1 LSVSEPTPGQEPAAE
16 PADQP
21 AATEPAPSAPAP
33 AGTGQAAVEQ
43 PAPAGSEQED
53 ASQPA
58 AEKPAAG
65 RGLPRAAGVALS
77 VAALL
82 AVTATSAAVT
92 VAVGKPDQSKRVA
105 AAPAPT
111 AGASASA
118 SASPSPSAT
127 PTPTSTPSPIAAP
140 RPASTLQGS
149 VSGGKHSG
157 DLRYFLLPVP
167 DDADPYG
174 SPDGAMMSTDDL
186 QAQYSDSVDIKE
198 VLDSWGFKDAAGRTY
213 RLRDGKTEVRS
224 ELKRFGRTDRAQ
236 GFADHSGY
244 GDNSFDIDGVA
255 NAKGYIFKP
264 KQQAY
269 TGALIGIGV
278 VGDVVYE
285 VTVEVQGDPDK
296 ALLFDAMKRERDRLT
311 NG

>member
-1 LSVSEPTPGQEPAAE
+1 MSVSEPTPGQEPAAE
-16 PADQP
+16 PADRP
-21 AATEPAPSAPAP
+21 AATEPTPSAPAP
-33 AGTGQAAVEQ
+33 AGPEQTVVEQQAA
-43 PAPAGSEQED
+43 D
-53 ASQPA
+53 
-58 AEKPAAG
+58 

-77 VAALL
+77 VAVLL

-92 VAVGKPDQSKRVA
+92 VAVGKPDRAAHVA
-105 AAPAPT
+105 AAPAPAT
-111 AGASASA
+111 SASASA
-118 SASPSPSAT
+118 SASPSPSPT
-127 PTPTSTPSPIAAP
+127 PTPTPTPPAPP

-167 DDADPYG
+167 DNADPYG
-174 SPDGAMMSTDDL
+174 SPDGAMLSTDDL
-186 QAQYSDSVDIKE
+186 QAQYNDSVDIKE

-236 GFADHSGY
+236 GFADHSSY
-244 GDNSFDIDGVA
+244 SSDSFDIDGVS

-285 VTVEVQGDPDK
+285 ITVEVQGDPDK

>member
-1 LSVSEPTPGQEPAAE
+1 MSVSEPTPGQESAAE
-16 PADQP
+16 PADRP
-21 AATEPAPSAPAP
+21 AVTEPNPVAPAQAP
-33 AGTGQAAVEQ
+33 ADPEQ
-43 PAPAGSEQED
+43 PAEPAEPTG
-53 ASQPA
+53 P
-58 AEKPAAG
+58 PAAG
-65 RGLPRAAGVALS
+65 RRGLPRAAGVALA
-77 VAALL
+77 VAGLL

-92 VAVGKPDQSKRVA
+92 VAVGKPDPAKRVA
-105 AAPAPT
+105 AAPAAT
-111 AGASASA
+111 ASASASA
-118 SASPSPSAT
+118 SASPSPS
-127 PTPTSTPSPIAAP
+127 PTPSSTPSAAP
-140 RPASTLQGS
+140 RPSSTLQGS

-167 DDADPYG
+167 DNADPYG
-174 SPDGAMMSTDDL
+174 SPDGAMLSTDDL
-186 QAQYSDSVDIKE
+186 QAQYKDSVDIKE

-224 ELKRFGRTDRAQ
+224 ELKRFGRADRAQ

-244 GDNSFDIDGVA
+244 GDNSFDIDGVS

-264 KQQAY
+264 KEQAY

-285 VTVEVQGDPDK
+285 ITVEVQGDPDK

>member
-1 LSVSEPTPGQEPAAE
+1 MSVSEPTPGQEPAAE

-21 AATEPAPSAPAP
+21 AATEPTPSGPAP
-33 AGTGQAAVEQ
+33 AGPEQTVVE
-43 PAPAGSEQED
+43 
-53 ASQPA
+53 PA
-58 AEKPAAG
+58 APEQQTAD
-65 RGLPRAAGVALS
+65 RGLPRAAAVALS
-77 VAALL
+77 VAVLL
-82 AVTATSAAVT
+82 AVTATSTALT
-92 VAVGKPDQSKRVA
+92 VAVGKPDRAKHAA
-105 AAPAPT
+105 AAPAPAT
-111 AGASASA
+111 SASASA
-118 SASPSPSAT
+118 SASPSPSPT
-127 PTPTSTPSPIAAP
+127 PTPTPTPTVAP

-167 DDADPYG
+167 DNADPYG
-174 SPDGAMMSTDDL
+174 SPDGAMLSTDDL
-186 QAQYSDSVDIKE
+186 QAQYNDSVDIKE

-224 ELKRFGRTDRAQ
+224 ELKRFSRTDRAQ
-236 GFADHSGY
+236 GFADHTSY
-244 GDNSFDIDGVA
+244 SSDSFDIDGVS

-285 VTVEVQGDPDK
+285 ITVEVQGDPDK
-296 ALLFDAMKRERDRLT
+296 ALLFDAMQRERDRLT